1 VEINSRIPAI
11 WSSVTAVIAVCLA
24 LAAICATPGAAAA
37 SGLASYAVTGD
48 LAPQLHVAGNKLVNQ
63 HGQRVV
69 LHGVNRSGGEWAC
82 MLNIGIWNGPMGQA
96 SVTAIKSWN
105 VNAVRVPLN
114 EACWNGESYADPLD
128 SGAPYR
134 SAVRAYVKLL
144 NRNGLV
150 AILDLAFTDGY
161 YNGPS
166 TQGCITVQARCQ
178 KPMPDAKQA
187 IPFWR
192 SVAQAFGR
200 NDSVIFDLFDEPFPQ
215 AVMGSG
221 SAAWRCWRNGGSCPG
236 IVYPV
241 VGMQRLV
248 NVVRSAGARNVL
260 MLGGIGWSNDLTHW
274 LAYEPH
280 DPDHNLVASWHSYIG
295 NPCGTLTCWK
305 SQVAPVIAKVP
316 VIAGEIGDQD
326 AYIGPLMAWLD
337 GKSTGY
343 LAWAWNT
350 DANFYAG
357 PSLITSYSGT
367 PTSYGAGYRAHLRSL
382 RDLST
387 RLRPGPSLP

>member
-1 VEINSRIPAI
+1 MNPRIRAI
-11 WSSVTAVIAVCLA
+11 WSSAAAAAVCLA
-24 LAAICATPGAAAA
+24 LTVTCVLPSAAAESAPA
-37 SGLASYAVTGD
+37 SRAATGD
-48 LAPQLHVAGNKLVNQ
+48 TAPRLHVSGNELVNQ
-63 HGQRVV
+63 YGRRVV

-82 MLNIGIWNGPMGQA
+82 MLNIGIWDGPMGQA

-128 SGAPYR
+128 SGAAYR
-134 SAVRAYVKLL
+134 AAVRAYVTLL

-161 YNGPS
+161 YDGPS
-166 TQGCITVQARCQ
+166 TQGCVTVQAKCQ

-192 SVAQAFGR
+192 SVARAFGG

-221 SAAWRCWRNGGSCPG
+221 DAAWQCWRNGGRACAG
-236 IVYPV
+236 IGYPV
-241 VGMQRLV
+241 VGMQTLV
-248 NVVRSAGARNVL
+248 NVVRSVGARNVI
-260 MLGGIGWSNDLTHW
+260 MLAGIGWANDLTHW
-274 LAYEPH
+274 LAYKPS
-280 DPDHNLVASWHSYIG
+280 DPDHNLAASWHSYNG
-295 NPCGTLTCWK
+295 NPCAALACWK
-305 SQVAPVIAKVP
+305 SQVGPVIAKVP
-316 VIAGEIGDQD
+316 VIAGEIGDTD
-326 AYIGPLMAWLD
+326 AYIDPLMRWLD
-337 GKSTGY
+337 TKSTGY

-357 PSLITSYSGT
+357 PSLIASYSGR

-387 RLRPGPSLP
+387 RP